1 MDNLF
6 VIKIGGNIIDSSELL
21 DDFLLRFSEIKG
33 KKILVHGGGKLASRL
48 AEKLGISQ
56 QLIEGRRITDEETLR
71 IVTMVYAGQI
81 NKTIVAKLQAHR
93 CNAIGI
99 SGADGN
105 LILAHKRKA
114 YIDYGYVGDIDAINT
129 LQLQNLL
136 EQHDAVVVAPITHNG
151 DGQLLNTNA
160 DTIAQELARA
170 SSSFVVTTL
179 IYCFEKKGVLR
190 DVYDENSVIRKI
202 TPNSYLQLKQE
213 QINDKPVVS
222 EGMIPKIE
230 NALKAVHEGVGR
242 VIIGPAQEIEEL
254 IQGNTGT
261 VLQHD

>member
-1 MDNLF
+1 MDKLF
-6 VIKIGGNIIDSSELL
+6 VIKIGGNIIDSPELL
-21 DDFLLRFSEIKG
+21 DDFLLRFAKIEG

-48 AEKLGISQ
+48 AEKLGIAQ

-114 YIDYGYVGDIDAINT
+114 SIDYGYVGDIDAINT

-151 DGQLLNTNA
+151 EGQLLNTNA

-170 SSSFVVTTL
+170 SSSFIVTTL

-242 VIIGPAQEIEEL
+242 VIIGQAQEIEEL

>member
-1 MDNLF
+1 MDNLYI
-6 VIKIGGNIIDSSELL
+6 IKIGGNIIDSPELL
-21 DDFLLRFSEIKG
+21 DEFLLSFAKTKG
-33 KKILVHGGGKLASRL
+33 KKILVHGGGKLATRL
-48 AEKLGISQ
+48 AEKLGIAQ

-114 YIDYGYVGDIDAINT
+114 SIDYGYVGDIDAINT

-151 DGQLLNTNA
+151 EGQLLNTNA

-190 DVYDENSVIRKI
+190 DVNDENSVIRQI
-202 TPNSYLQLKQE
+202 TPNSYLKLKQE
-213 QINDKPVVS
+213 KINGEPVIS
-222 EGMIPKIE
+222 TGMIPKIE
-230 NALKAVHEGVGR
+230 NALKAVHQGVGR
-242 VIIGPAQEIEEL
+242 VIIGQAQEMEL
-254 IQGNTGT
+254 LINGHAGT
-261 VLQHD
+261 VLENE